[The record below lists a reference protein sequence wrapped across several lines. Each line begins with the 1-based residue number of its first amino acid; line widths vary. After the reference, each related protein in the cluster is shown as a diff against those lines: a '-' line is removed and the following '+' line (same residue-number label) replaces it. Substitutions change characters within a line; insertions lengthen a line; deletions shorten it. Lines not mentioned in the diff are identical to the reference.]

1 MANITIQNA
10 QTNCAKF
17 CKNPQF
23 LVINILYKNVGT
35 FLKKNL
41 ANKKYKNAQTELFG
55 YHVGNR

>member
-23 LVINILYKNVGT
+23 LFINSLYKFVGI
-35 FLKKNL
+35 FLKKTMV
-41 ANKKYKNAQTELFG
+41 NKKYKNAQTELFG